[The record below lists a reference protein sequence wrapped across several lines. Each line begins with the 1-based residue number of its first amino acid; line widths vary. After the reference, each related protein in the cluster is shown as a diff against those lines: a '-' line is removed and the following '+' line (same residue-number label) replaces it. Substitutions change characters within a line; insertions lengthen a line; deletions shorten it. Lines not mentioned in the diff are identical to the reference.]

1 MSSLNNKTYPIYRVC
16 TACKQEKYIT
26 EFRYIGR
33 FLLDGTR
40 TKEAKCRICKQES
53 QRDYLFTNRDRLN
66 KKAKI
71 RMKNL
76 ILKDPIVAKE
86 KRWDWRRKGKEELA
100 DWYVKKILFRERIK
114 GSEIPIELVRVK
126 RELMKLKR
134 ELKRKQ

>member
-1 MSSLNNKTYPIYRVC
+1 
-16 TACKQEKYIT
+16 
-26 EFRYIGR
+26 
-33 FLLDGTR
+33 
-40 TKEAKCRICKQES
+40 
-53 QRDYLFTNRDRLN
+53 
-66 KKAKI
+66 
-71 RMKNL
+71 MKNL

-100 DWYVKKILFRERIK
+100 EWYVKKILFRERIK